1 MLCKTTAEGDNARLG
16 TKQENLG
23 MVFALGIERVSCL
36 KITQDEKN
44 KGHGSE
50 LELELLGEAQI
61 QKA

>member
-1 MLCKTTAEGDNARLG
+1 MCESRERKRMICVWRLMTG
-16 TKQENLG
+16 ERY
-23 MVFALGIERVSCL
+23 RVSCL
-36 KITQDEKN
+36 KTAQDEKN